1 MLVIVET
8 ETANVEVAMAVATEA
23 VTVAAMEVVEVEVR
37 GVSEDATRIVIGDLP
52 EEETDAETRPED
64 EPLTD

>member
-1 MLVIVET
+1 MLVIAET
-8 ETANVEVAMAVATEA
+8 ETASVEVVMVAATED
-23 VTVAAMEVVEVEVR
+23 AMEVVEAEVR
-37 GVSEDATRIVIGDLP
+37 GVSEDATRIGTVIGDRP